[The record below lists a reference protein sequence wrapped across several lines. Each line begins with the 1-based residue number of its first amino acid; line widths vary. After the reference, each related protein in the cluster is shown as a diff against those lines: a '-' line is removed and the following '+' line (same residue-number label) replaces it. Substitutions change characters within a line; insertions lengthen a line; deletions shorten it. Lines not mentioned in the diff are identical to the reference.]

1 MEKSRDMT
9 SPGNGDVSKSGWL
22 ATSRFILALS
32 LHERWRFQVESGE
45 NERRGEA
52 RDKHRGNRKTGG
64 LRGRAGG
71 RGKSGKCVCVGG
83 RLSLRAGLYERITVA
98 FMAPAH
104 STIPHGPHTYPGY
117 ITSSH
122 NPLPGVNKS

>member
-1 MEKSRDMT
+1 MT

-22 ATSRFILALS
+22 ATSRFILAL
-32 LHERWRFQVESGE
+32 HARFQVESGE
-45 NERRGEA
+45 NERRGEISA
-52 RDKHRGNRKTGG
+52 AAIVKQEVYEVAPEVD
-64 LRGRAGG
+64 
-71 RGKSGKCVCVGG
+71 GKSGKCMCVCVCVCVGG
-83 RLSLRAGLYERITVA
+83 GGSLRAGLYERITVA